1 MSHIH
6 LPDGIIPPFLWILA
20 FLITFCI
27 VYYIIKSIK
36 QDEIRHK
43 IPHTGVAAAIMLLG
57 MSVPLFIVPVHL
69 SLAVLTGIL
78 IGPKLGFLAVLV
90 VNFIL
95 AFIGHGG
102 ITLVGINTLIIG
114 SEVVAGFYIFK
125 YVSKSGNYKLGSMIA
140 TSVAVIISMT
150 LMVSMVSVTA
160 GLAEALPHHHHGEHH
175 HYEVSEERVLKE
187 VISEQEVPEEE
198 IAEDE
203 VVIEEIAEN
212 EIVEEEIKEVIINET
227 KTGIDHD
234 HEELH
239 IAITNVKYFVFTGWT
254 AVILILFAG
263 ILLESIGTTLII
275 NYFIKVR
282 PGIVA
287 SIQNQ
292 NM

>member
-6 LPDGIIPPFLWILA
+6 LPDGIISPFLWIPA

-36 QDEIRHK
+36 QDEVRHK

-57 MSVPLFIVPVHL
+57 MSVPIFIVPVHL

-114 SEVVAGFYIFK
+114 SEVVVGFYIFK
-125 YVSKSGNYKLGSMIA
+125 YVSKHGNYRFGAMIA
-140 TSVAVIISMT
+140 TSMAVIISMT
-150 LMVSMVSVTA
+150 LMVSMVSATA
-160 GLAEALPHHHHGEHH
+160 GFEEALPHHHHGEHH
-175 HYEVSEERVLKE
+175 HEEVSEERVLKE
-187 VISEQEVPEEE
+187 VIAEQEVSEEKIIEEE
-198 IAEDE
+198 
-203 VVIEEIAEN
+203 VINEKITN
-212 EIVEEEIKEVIINET
+212 EIET
-227 KTGIDHD
+227 EDTDLDHN
-234 HEELH
+234 HMEFH
-239 IAITNVKYFVFTGWT
+239 TAVSNIKYFVFTGWT
-254 AVILILFAG
+254 AVTLILFVG
-263 ILLESIGTTLII
+263 ILLESIGTTLIV
-275 NYFIKVR
+275 NYFVKVR
-282 PGIVA
+282 PGIV
-287 SIQNQ
+287 SSVQNK